1 MKCIVCNADLTDSET
16 TIRHAVTKKF
26 LDTCMVCIK
35 DIGNIPIQ
43 VRPDLM
49 SEVDLDMVEDLLDGD
64 DAEFYDDMP
73 DDDYYKDIW
82 DERQAL
88 YRPILTYDDTLQNT
102 IINNHPYREP
112 FSKEPY
118 REHYNE
124 L

>member
-1 MKCIVCNADLTDSET
+1 MKCVVCNADLTDSET

-26 LDTCMVCIK
+26 LDTCMTCIK

-82 DERQAL
+82 DER
-88 YRPILTYDDTLQNT
+88 
-102 IINNHPYREP
+102 
-112 FSKEPY
+112 
-118 REHYNE
+118 
-124 L
+124 